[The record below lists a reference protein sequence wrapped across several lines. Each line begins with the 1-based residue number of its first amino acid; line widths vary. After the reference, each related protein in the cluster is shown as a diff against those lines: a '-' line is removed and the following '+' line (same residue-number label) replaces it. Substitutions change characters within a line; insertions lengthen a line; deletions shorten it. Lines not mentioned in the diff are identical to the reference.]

1 MKAPP
6 QGWPRIASSLFYE
19 DANAAIAWLVRA
31 FGFTVQ
37 LKVDGPDGRVLHS
50 QLRYGDGLIMVGEGS
65 RERSERFGLPLSSP
79 KACGGVNTQMLM
91 LYVDDAQAHCEQARA
106 SGARIV
112 HEPAV
117 QDYGPEYWA
126 DRCYGALDPDGH
138 LWWFCERVRDPV

>member
-19 DANAAIAWLVRA
+19 GANAAIAWLVRA

-50 QLRYGDGLIMVGEGS
+50 QLRYGDGLVMVGEGGQ
-65 RERSERFGLPLSSP
+65 ERRERFGIPLSSP
-79 KACGGVNTQMLM
+79 RACGGANTQMLM
-91 LYVDDAQAHCEQARA
+91 LYVDDALAHCEQARA
-106 SGARIV
+106 AGARIV
-112 HEPAV
+112 QEPSV